1 MTNANKDQ
9 VADFEKDQWEDRGR
23 VRDEY
28 AQVASRVS
36 RGEGLGVAETNHA
49 GATDERCVYDEEL
62 TKDVP
67 EKSLCCCRG
76 CANPFNRAE
85 LQEGMKVLDL
95 GCGAGTDC
103 FIAAKKVG
111 DTGKVVGLDMTQ
123 EMIDVANESKEEA
136 GVKNVEFI
144 KGYLEELPFEDGTF
158 DFLLSNCVIN
168 LCKDKTKVLREA
180 NRVLKKGGMM
190 VATDLVAENL
200 PPDDGRI
207 TISCDLL
214 GATEGVMLKDKYE
227 KKLVALGFNDV
238 DIEEFEVYSSCAL
251 KQIAKDKGME
261 EFIES
266 GFTDEFDNVFASC
279 YVKAKK

>member
-1 MTNANKDQ
+1 MT
-9 VADFEKDQWEDRGR
+9 DFSKDQWEDREN
-23 VRDEY
+23 VRRDY
-28 AQVASRVS
+28 AQIASRVTQ
-36 RGEGLGVAETNHA
+36 GNGLGVAETNHE
-49 GATDERCVYDEEL
+49 GATDERCVYDEDL

-76 CANPFNRAE
+76 CANPFNRADLE
-85 LQEGMKVLDL
+85 EGMDVLDL

-111 DTGKVVGLDMTQ
+111 ESGRVVGLDMTQ

-136 GVKNVEFI
+136 GVKNVEFV

-158 DFLLSNCVIN
+158 DYILSNCVIN

-180 NRVLKKGGMM
+180 NRVLKKGGKM

-207 TISCDLL
+207 TIRCDIL

-227 KKLVALGFNDV
+227 KKLCALGFKDV

-251 KQIAKDKGME
+251 KQIAEDKGMIDILDSG
-261 EFIES
+261 FIE
-266 GFTDEFDNVFASC
+266 EFDNVFASC
-279 YVKAKK
+279 YVKARK